1 MLTGLATWFVR
12 KGRRMGRLLGRELVV
27 EQSDHSLTL
36 SMEKPDNDRRAWD
49 NDQFTRGQLYRR
61 GYANP
66 VKIEVDHN
74 PGIGNKDTVAVADG
88 DGTATATEFS
98 DEEEQPEALE
108 EDRSVEVIA
117 SERYR
122 QFMEQDLISQLLNP
136 KEQWE
141 KLVYGLIGI
150 GSLQFL
156 SIVVTLWATGS
167 F

>member
-36 SMEKPDNDRRAWD
+36 SMEKPNNDRRAWD
-49 NDQFTRGQLYRR
+49 GNQFKRGQLFVR

-66 VKIEVDHN
+66 VKINVDHN
-74 PGIGNKDTVAVADG
+74 PGIGNKDTVAIADG
-88 DGTATATEFS
+88 DGTATEFS
-98 DEEEQPEALE
+98 DEEGQPEEPE

>member
-27 EQSDHSLTL
+27 EQSDHSLQL

-74 PGIGNKDTVAVADG
+74 PGIGNKDTVEVTDG
-88 DGTATATEFS
+88 GDATATEFS
-98 DEEEQPEALE
+98 DEEGEGGEEQ